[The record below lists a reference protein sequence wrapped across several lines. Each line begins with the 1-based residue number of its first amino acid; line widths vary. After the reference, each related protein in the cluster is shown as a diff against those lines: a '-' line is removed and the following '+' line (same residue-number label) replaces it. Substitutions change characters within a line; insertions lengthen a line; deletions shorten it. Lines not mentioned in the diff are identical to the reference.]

1 MPLVEVTEL
10 VRNKV
15 VVEGA
20 EHWLAELPDLVAGLE
35 REWGMTIHRTYAG
48 GSEAFVAG
56 VTLEDGTEGVL
67 KLLIPRDNDWARH
80 EITVLTLAEGN
91 GCARL
96 MRSDVARSAM
106 LLERLGPTLNE
117 FGLPIARRHEILVST
132 AQRLWRPAPG
142 CGLPTGAEKGRWLID
157 YITTTWE
164 HLGRPC
170 SEEAVEYALECA
182 SRRIAAHDDERA
194 VLVHGDIHE
203 WNTLQAGDGWKLID
217 PDGLLAEPEYDLGVI
232 MREDPVELA
241 EGDPHTRSRW
251 LAARTGLDE
260 AAIWEWGTVERL
272 STGLVLLGIDL
283 QPVGSQMLA
292 TAEYV
297 ARIARSSAG

>member
-1 MPLVEVTEL
+1 MPLVEVSEL
-10 VRNKV
+10 VRNRA

-20 EHWLAELPDLVAGLE
+20 EQWLADLPELVAGLE
-35 REWGMTIHRTYAG
+35 RDWGMTVHRTYTG

-56 VTLEDGTEGVL
+56 VTLDDGSEGVL
-67 KLLIPRDNDWARH
+67 KVLIPRDNDWARH
-80 EITVLTLAEGN
+80 EITVLTLADGE

-96 MRSDVARSAM
+96 LRSDVGRSAM

-117 FGLPIARRHEILVST
+117 LGYPIERRHEVLVST
-132 AQRLWRPAPG
+132 AQRLWRPAG
-142 CGLPTGAEKGRWLID
+142 GYGLQTGAEKGRWLIE

-164 HLGRPC
+164 QLGRPC
-170 SEEAVEYALECA
+170 SEQAVEYALACA
-182 SRRIAAHDDERA
+182 DRRIAAHDDERA

-232 MREDPVELA
+232 MREDPVQLA

-260 AAIWEWGTVERL
+260 TAIWEWGAVERL
-272 STGLVLLGIDL
+272 SSGLVMASIDL
-283 QPVGSQMLA
+283 QPVGQQMLD
-292 TAEYV
+292 TAEFV
-297 ARIARSSAG
+297 ARLAQD